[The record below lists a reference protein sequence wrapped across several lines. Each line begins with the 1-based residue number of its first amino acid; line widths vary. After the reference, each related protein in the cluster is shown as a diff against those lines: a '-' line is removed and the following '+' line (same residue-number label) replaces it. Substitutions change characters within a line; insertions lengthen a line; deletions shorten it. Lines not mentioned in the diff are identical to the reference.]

1 MFPRKVVLATNVE
14 QMNQKKSIGIIG
26 SGSWATAI
34 TKIVHENVE
43 RVNWYIRE
51 PEIIDHIKQ
60 HRNNPNYLSSVSFN
74 LDRLSISNDIN
85 EVVTKSDILIFV
97 VPSAFLKVWLEPL
110 TESLRHKFV
119 VTAIKGIIP
128 VDNITIAEYFNRYFE
143 VPFGNI
149 GVISGPSH
157 AEEVALNRL
166 SYLTVSC
173 KNESTASEV
182 ASYLESYYIKTI
194 LSTDIYGTEYSA
206 VLKNI
211 YAIATG
217 IAHGLGYGDNFM
229 AVLVSNAQLEIKQ
242 FLKKTY
248 PDERETSMSAYLGD
262 LLVTCY
268 SQFSRNRLFGTMIGK
283 GYSVKSA
290 MLEMSMVAEGYY
302 ASHCIYEINQRFG
315 IDMPISQAVYNILYE
330 GIAPSIEMK
339 ILTDKLH

>member
-1 MFPRKVVLATNVE
+1 MHKGCIKFAE
-14 QMNQKKSIGIIG
+14 MEQKKSIGVIG

-34 TKIVHENVE
+34 TKIVHENNE
-43 RVNWYIRE
+43 QVNWYIRE
-51 PEIIDHIKQ
+51 PEIISHINS
-60 HRNNPNYLSSVSFN
+60 HGNNPSYLSSVSFN
-74 LDRLSISNDIN
+74 LPRLNISNDIN
-85 EVVTKSDILIFV
+85 KVVRESDILIFV
-97 VPSAFLKVWLEPL
+97 IPSAFLTAWLEPL
-110 TESLRHKFV
+110 TESLSNKFV

-128 VDNITIAEYFNRYFE
+128 VENITIAEFFNQHYK
-143 VPFGNI
+143 VPFANI

-173 KNESTASEV
+173 KNEETAVEI
-182 ASYLESYYIKTI
+182 ASYLESYYIKTV
-194 LSTDIYGTEYSA
+194 LSTDIYGTEYST

-217 IAHGLGYGDNFM
+217 IAHGLGYGDNFL

-242 FLKKTY
+242 FLNETY
-248 PDERETSMSAYLGD
+248 PDKRETSLSAYLGD

-268 SQFSRNRLFGTMIGK
+268 SQFSRNRLFGTMVGK

-290 MLEMSMVAEGYY
+290 TLEMNMIAEGYY
-302 ASHCIYEINQRFG
+302 ASHCIYEINQRYG
-315 IDMPISQAVYNILYE
+315 IEMPISQAVYNILYE
-330 GIAPSIEMK
+330 GIAPAIEMK

>member
-1 MFPRKVVLATNVE
+1 ME
-14 QMNQKKSIGIIG
+14 QKKSIGIIG

-34 TKIVHENVE
+34 TKIVHENNQ

-51 PEIIDHIKQ
+51 PQIIDHIKA
-60 HRNNPNYLSSVSFN
+60 HSNNPSYMSSVSFN
-74 LDRLSISNDIN
+74 LDRLNISNDIN
-85 EVVTKSDILIFV
+85 EVVRESDILIFV
-97 VPSAFLKVWLEPL
+97 VPSAFLKIWLEPL
-110 TESLRHKFV
+110 SEPLINKFV

-128 VDNITIAEYFNRYFE
+128 VDNITIAEFFNNYYD
-143 VPFGNI
+143 VPYANI

-157 AEEVALNRL
+157 AEEVALSRL
-166 SYLTVSC
+166 SYLTISC
-173 KNESTASEV
+173 KNEQTAAEV

-217 IAHGLGYGDNFM
+217 IAHGLGYGDNFL
-229 AVLVSNAQLEIKQ
+229 AVLVSNAQFEIKQ
-242 FLKKTY
+242 FLNKTY
-248 PDERETSMSAYLGD
+248 PDKRETSLSAYLGD

-290 MLEMSMVAEGYY
+290 MLEMNMIAEGYY

-330 GIAPSIEMK
+330 GIAPSVEMK